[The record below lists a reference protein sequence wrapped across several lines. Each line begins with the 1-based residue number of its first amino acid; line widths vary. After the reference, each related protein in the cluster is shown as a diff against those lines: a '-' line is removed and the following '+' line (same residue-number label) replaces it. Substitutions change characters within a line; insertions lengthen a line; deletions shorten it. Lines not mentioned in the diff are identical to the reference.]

1 MYKFIATRYGAVPP
15 FLDVSFQR
23 RIGDNA
29 LMASIRLITATSLL
43 LVGGVGVGV
52 GAYDTTTL
60 DLGRGPVSVFVPDDY
75 HSDTPVPLVMLLHGR
90 TSSGALQERYTS
102 SRSTALKMNPSC
114 TTAVVFPDACGA
126 IQGPRPAW
134 SSGLSTTTACRR
146 PTSRA
151 HRSTSQPPS
160 REPRRPFD
168 ATARIVRSVDP
179 PSCGRSTV
187 DHTSRSSIRISA
199 GPCSITSS
207 HSRRPY
213 HSHE

>member
-43 LVGGVGVGV
+43 LVGGVGV

-90 TSSGALQERYTS
+90 TSSGALQERYMAFLPLVDQNHYSFKTI
-102 SRSTALKMNPSC
+102 LM
-114 TTAVVFPDACGA
+114 
-126 IQGPRPAW
+126 
-134 SSGLSTTTACRR
+134 LL
-146 PTSRA
+146 
-151 HRSTSQPPS
+151 PS
-160 REPRRPFD
+160 RL
-168 ATARIVRSVDP
+168 I
-179 PSCGRSTV
+179 
-187 DHTSRSSIRISA
+187 
-199 GPCSITSS
+199 
-207 HSRRPY
+207 
-213 HSHE
+213 